1 MNILIVEDNLTIR
14 QLIRRMVGATTNQFF
29 ECEDGSQALEAY
41 RRHQPDWVLMDVV
54 MSETDGITATREIH
68 EAFPQ
73 AKIVIITN
81 YDDDDLRQA
90 ATEAGAC
97 GFVLKENLFEVLTL
111 MQSHRAH

>member
-1 MNILIVEDNLTIR
+1 MNILIVEDNQTIR
-14 QLIRRMVGATTNQFF
+14 QLIRRFVGAATNQFF

-54 MSETDGITATREIH
+54 MSGTDGITATREIH
-68 EAFPQ
+68 QAFPQ

-97 GFVLKENLFEVLTL
+97 GYVLKDNLLEVLSL
-111 MQSHRAH
+111 MQSDQND